1 MSEPIVI
8 ARDLVKTYENG
19 RTRALDGV
27 SLEISQ
33 GEFVA
38 ICGPSGSGKST
49 LLNLI
54 GALDKPDSGELWVAG
69 EDLTQGRGDFA
80 DFRARKVGF
89 IFQLHNLIPSLT
101 ALENVLI
108 PTLGTSPPAPP
119 RRGTSGPHPALEG
132 TPLPSSQTGEGLG
145 VRAYLPLREAGKRVR
160 SDAQARARELLERV
174 GLGDKAHRRPPELSG
189 GERQRVAVARALVN
203 DPQIVLADEPTGSL
217 DSKNERQVLD
227 LLRELQAE
235 RGVTLILVTH
245 DPRVAQRADRVLE
258 IFDGRIVAGAY
269 LLNGS

>member
-1 MSEPIVI
+1 MSDRVVI

-27 SLEISQ
+27 SLEIFS

-54 GALDKPDSGELWVAG
+54 GALDRPDSGELWVAG
-69 EDLTQGRGDFA
+69 EDLARSRGDFA
-80 DFRARKVGF
+80 GFRARKVGF

-108 PTLGTSPPAPP
+108 PTLELNG
-119 RRGTSGPHPALEG
+119 R
-132 TPLPSSQTGEGLG
+132 
-145 VRAYLPLREAGKRVR
+145 
-160 SDAQARARELLERV
+160 DAHARARELLERV
-174 GLGDKAHRRPPELSG
+174 GLADKAHRRPPELSG

-203 DPQIVLADEPTGSL
+203 NPELILADEPTGSL
-217 DSKNERQVLD
+217 DSKTERAVLE
-227 LLRELQAE
+227 LLRGLHSE

-245 DPRVAQRADRVLE
+245 DPRVAQSADRVIELV
-258 IFDGRIVAGAY
+258 DGRVTTPVA
-269 LLNGS
+269 S

>member
-1 MSEPIVI
+1 MSESIVV

-27 SLEISQ
+27 TLEIAR

-69 EDLTQGRGDFA
+69 EDLAHSHGDLA
-80 DFRARKVGF
+80 GFRARKVGF

-101 ALENVLI
+101 AIENVLI
-108 PTLGTSPPAPP
+108 PTLELNHS
-119 RRGTSGPHPALEG
+119 R
-132 TPLPSSQTGEGLG
+132 
-145 VRAYLPLREAGKRVR
+145 REAK
-160 SDAQARARELLERV
+160 ARARELLERV
-174 GLGDKAHRRPPELSG
+174 ALADKAHRRPPELSG
-189 GERQRVAVARALVN
+189 GERQRVAVARALIN
-203 DPQIVLADEPTGSL
+203 NPELILADEPTGSL
-217 DSKNERQVLD
+217 DSKNEKQVLD

-245 DPRVAQRADRVLE
+245 DPRVSQNADRVIELL
-258 IFDGRIVAGAY
+258 DGRVIAPVA
-269 LLNGS
+269 S

>member
-1 MSEPIVI
+1 MSESLVV

-27 SLEISQ
+27 SVEIAS

-49 LLNLI
+49 LLHLI
-54 GALDKPDSGELWVAG
+54 GALDRPDSGELIVAG
-69 EDLTQGRGDFA
+69 EDLLQCRGDLA
-80 DFRARKVGF
+80 DFRARTVGF

-108 PTLGTSPPAPP
+108 PTLGLNHS
-119 RRGTSGPHPALEG
+119 RR
-132 TPLPSSQTGEGLG
+132 
-145 VRAYLPLREAGKRVR
+145 
-160 SDAQARARELLERV
+160 DAHRRARELLERV

-203 DPQIVLADEPTGSL
+203 NPQLILADEPTGSL
-217 DSKNERQVLD
+217 DSKTEKQVLD
-227 LLRELQAE
+227 LVRELHAE
-235 RGVTLILVTH
+235 RGVTVILVTH
-245 DPRVAQRADRVLE
+245 DPRVAQSADRVIELW
-258 IFDGRIVAGAY
+258 DGRVRALVA
-269 LLNGS
+269 S

>member
-1 MSEPIVI
+1 MSDFVVI

-27 SLEISQ
+27 TLEVACC
-33 GEFVA
+33 EFVA

-54 GALDKPDSGELWVAG
+54 GALDKPDSGELYVAG
-69 EDLTQGRGDFA
+69 EDLAHNYGDLA
-80 DFRARKVGF
+80 GFRARKVGF

-108 PTLGTSPPAPP
+108 PTLELNHS
-119 RRGTSGPHPALEG
+119 RRE
-132 TPLPSSQTGEGLG
+132 
-145 VRAYLPLREAGKRVR
+145 
-160 SDAQARARELLERV
+160 AQARARELLERV
-174 GLGDKAHRRPPELSG
+174 GLSDKAHRRPPELSG

-203 DPQIVLADEPTGSL
+203 NPEIVLADEPTGSL
-217 DSKNERQVLD
+217 DSKNEKQVLD
-227 LLRELQAE
+227 ILRELQAE

-245 DPRVAQRADRVLE
+245 DPRVAQTADRVIELL
-258 IFDGRIVAGAY
+258 DGRIRVPVA
-269 LLNGS
+269 S

>member
-1 MSEPIVI
+1 MSDHIVV

-27 SLEISQ
+27 TVEIAR

-54 GALDKPDSGELWVAG
+54 GALDKPDAGELYVAG
-69 EDLTQGRGDFA
+69 EDLAHSRGDLA
-80 DFRARKVGF
+80 GFRARKVGF

-108 PTLGTSPPAPP
+108 PTVELNHS
-119 RRGTSGPHPALEG
+119 RR
-132 TPLPSSQTGEGLG
+132 
-145 VRAYLPLREAGKRVR
+145 
-160 SDAQARARELLERV
+160 DAQARARELLERV
-174 GLGDKAHRRPPELSG
+174 GLSDKAHRRPPELSG

-203 DPQIVLADEPTGSL
+203 TPELILADEPTGSL
-217 DSKNERQVLD
+217 DSKNEKDVLD
-227 LLRELQAE
+227 LLRELQTE

-245 DPRVAQRADRVLE
+245 DPRVAQTADRVIELL
-258 IFDGRIVAGAY
+258 DGRVIAPVA
-269 LLNGS
+269 S

>member
-27 SLEISQ
+27 TLEIAR

-54 GALDKPDSGELWVAG
+54 GALDRPDSGELWVAG
-69 EDLTQGRGDFA
+69 ENLTRSRGDLA
-80 DFRARKVGF
+80 GFRARTVGF

-108 PTLGTSPPAPP
+108 PTLELNHS
-119 RRGTSGPHPALEG
+119 RR
-132 TPLPSSQTGEGLG
+132 
-145 VRAYLPLREAGKRVR
+145 
-160 SDAQARARELLERV
+160 DAQARARELLERV

-203 DPQIVLADEPTGSL
+203 NPQLVLADEPTGSL
-217 DSKNERQVLD
+217 DSKNEKQVLD
-227 LLRELQAE
+227 LLKELQAE
-235 RGVTLILVTH
+235 RDVTLILVTH

-258 IFDGRIVAGAY
+258 IFDGRIVTGAY
-269 LLNGS
+269 LGLGGLSGQGEAGL

>member
-1 MSEPIVI
+1 MSEPIVV

-27 SLEISQ
+27 SLEVRR

-54 GALDKPDSGELWVAG
+54 GALDNPDSGELWVAG
-69 EDLTQGRGDFA
+69 EDLTRHRGDLA
-80 DFRARKVGF
+80 HFRARKVGF

-108 PTLGTSPPAPP
+108 PTLELNHS
-119 RRGTSGPHPALEG
+119 RR
-132 TPLPSSQTGEGLG
+132 
-145 VRAYLPLREAGKRVR
+145 
-160 SDAQARARELLERV
+160 DAQTRARELLERV

-203 DPQIVLADEPTGSL
+203 NPEIVLADEPTGSL
-217 DSKNERQVLD
+217 DSKNEKHVLD
-227 LLRELQAE
+227 LLRELQSE

-245 DPRVAQRADRVLE
+245 DPRVAQRADRVIELL
-258 IFDGRIVAGAY
+258 DGRVIAPVA
-269 LLNGS
+269 S

>member
-1 MSEPIVI
+1 MSDSIVI
-8 ARDLVKTYENG
+8 ARDLVKTYESG

-27 SLEISQ
+27 TLEIAR

-69 EDLTQGRGDFA
+69 EDLAHSRGDLA
-80 DFRARKVGF
+80 GFRARKVGF

-108 PTLGTSPPAPP
+108 PTLELNHSW
-119 RRGTSGPHPALEG
+119 R
-132 TPLPSSQTGEGLG
+132 
-145 VRAYLPLREAGKRVR
+145 
-160 SDAQARARELLERV
+160 DARARAHELLERV
-174 GLGDKAHRRPPELSG
+174 GLGDRAHRRPPELSG
-189 GERQRVAVARALVN
+189 GERQRVAVARALIN
-203 DPQIVLADEPTGSL
+203 NPELILADEPTGSL
-217 DSKNERQVLD
+217 DSKNEKQVLD

-245 DPRVAQRADRVLE
+245 DSRVAQNADRVIELL
-258 IFDGRIVAGAY
+258 DGRIRAPVA
-269 LLNGS
+269 S

>member
-1 MSEPIVI
+1 MSDHIVV

-27 SLEISQ
+27 TVEIAR

-38 ICGPSGSGKST
+38 IWGPSGSGKST

-54 GALDKPDSGELWVAG
+54 GALDKPDAGELYVAG
-69 EDLTQGRGDFA
+69 EDLAHSRGDLA
-80 DFRARKVGF
+80 GFRARKVGF

-108 PTLGTSPPAPP
+108 PTVELNHS
-119 RRGTSGPHPALEG
+119 RR
-132 TPLPSSQTGEGLG
+132 
-145 VRAYLPLREAGKRVR
+145 
-160 SDAQARARELLERV
+160 DAQARARELLERV
-174 GLGDKAHRRPPELSG
+174 GLSDKAHRRPPELSG

-203 DPQIVLADEPTGSL
+203 TPELILADEPTGSL
-217 DSKNERQVLD
+217 DSKNEKDVLD
-227 LLRELQAE
+227 LLRELQSE

-245 DPRVAQRADRVLE
+245 DPRVAQTADRVIELL
-258 IFDGRIVAGAY
+258 DGRVIAPVA
-269 LLNGS
+269 S

>member
-1 MSEPIVI
+1 MSDHIVV

-27 SLEISQ
+27 TLEIRR

-54 GALDKPDSGELWVAG
+54 GALDKPDSGELYVAG
-69 EDLTQGRGDFA
+69 EDLMRSPGDLA
-80 DFRARKVGF
+80 HFRARKVGF

-108 PTLGTSPPAPP
+108 PTLGASPP
-119 RRGTSGPHPALEG
+119 S
-132 TPLPSSQTGEGLG
+132 PLLKRAGRFPFPLGEGLG
-145 VRAYLPLREAGKRVR
+145 DR
-160 SDAQARARELLERV
+160 SDARARELLERV

-203 DPQIVLADEPTGSL
+203 NPEIVLADEPTGNL
-217 DSKNERQVLD
+217 DSETEKHVLK
-227 LLRELQAE
+227 LLKELQTE

-245 DPRVAQRADRVLE
+245 DPRVAQTADRVIE
-258 IFDGRIVAGAY
+258 ILDGRVTTPLCGR
-269 LLNGS
+269 

>member
-1 MSEPIVI
+1 MSDCIVI

-27 SLEISQ
+27 TLEIAR

-54 GALDKPDSGELWVAG
+54 GALDKPDSGKLYVAG
-69 EDLTQGRGDFA
+69 EDVAHSRGDLA
-80 DFRARKVGF
+80 GFRARKVGF

-108 PTLGTSPPAPP
+108 PTLELNHS
-119 RRGTSGPHPALEG
+119 R
-132 TPLPSSQTGEGLG
+132 
-145 VRAYLPLREAGKRVR
+145 REAH
-160 SDAQARARELLERV
+160 ARARELLERV
-174 GLGDKAHRRPPELSG
+174 GLGERAHRRPPELSG

-203 DPQIVLADEPTGSL
+203 NPDIVLADEPTGSL
-217 DSKNERQVLD
+217 DSKNEKQVLD
-227 LLRELQAE
+227 LLKELQSE

-245 DPRVAQRADRVLE
+245 DPRVAQTADRVIE
-258 IFDGRIVAGAY
+258 IFDGRVTAPVA
-269 LLNGS
+269 S

>member
-27 SLEISQ
+27 SLEIFK

-54 GALDKPDSGELWVAG
+54 GALDRPDSGELRVAG
-69 EDLTQGRGDFA
+69 EDLTCSHGDLA
-80 DFRARKVGF
+80 RFRARKVGF

-108 PTLGTSPPAPP
+108 PTLELNHS
-119 RRGTSGPHPALEG
+119 RR
-132 TPLPSSQTGEGLG
+132 
-145 VRAYLPLREAGKRVR
+145 
-160 SDAQARARELLERV
+160 DAQARARELLERV
-174 GLGDKAHRRPPELSG
+174 GLADKAHRRPPELSG

-203 DPQIVLADEPTGSL
+203 TPELVLADEPTGSL
-217 DSKNERQVLD
+217 DSKTEKHILD
-227 LLRELQAE
+227 LLKELQVE

-245 DPRVAQRADRVLE
+245 DPHVAQRADRVIELL
-258 IFDGRIVAGAY
+258 DGRVIAPVA
-269 LLNGS
+269 S

>member
-1 MSEPIVI
+1 MSDRVVI

-27 SLEISQ
+27 SLEVFA

-54 GALDKPDSGELWVAG
+54 GALDRPDSGELWVAG
-69 EDLTQGRGDFA
+69 EDLTRSRGDFA
-80 DFRARKVGF
+80 GFRARKVGF

-108 PTLGTSPPAPP
+108 PTLGLDLTLSHPHPRPLSPP
-119 RRGTSGPHPALEG
+119 RERGER
-132 TPLPSSQTGEGLG
+132 GEGLK
-145 VRAYLPLREAGKRVR
+145 ER
-160 SDAQARARELLERV
+160 SRHYVQAHARARELLERV
-174 GLGDKAHRRPPELSG
+174 GLADKAHRRPPELSG

-203 DPQIVLADEPTGSL
+203 NPELILADEPTGSL
-217 DSKNERQVLD
+217 DSKTERAVLE
-227 LLRELQAE
+227 LLRGLQSE

-245 DPRVAQRADRVLE
+245 DPRVAQSADRVIELV
-258 IFDGRIVAGAY
+258 DGRVTTPVA
-269 LLNGS
+269 S

>member
-1 MSEPIVI
+1 MSDRTVV

-27 SLEISQ
+27 SLEIFS

-54 GALDKPDSGELWVAG
+54 GALDRPDSGELWVAG
-69 EDLTQGRGDFA
+69 EDLTRSHGDFA
-80 DFRARKVGF
+80 GFRARKVGF

-108 PTLGTSPPAPP
+108 PTLELN
-119 RRGTSGPHPALEG
+119 RR
-132 TPLPSSQTGEGLG
+132 
-145 VRAYLPLREAGKRVR
+145 
-160 SDAQARARELLERV
+160 DAHARARELLERV
-174 GLGDKAHRRPPELSG
+174 GLADKAHRRPPELSG

-203 DPQIVLADEPTGSL
+203 NPELILADEPTGSL
-217 DSKNERQVLD
+217 DSKTEQAVLE
-227 LLRELQAE
+227 LLRGLQSE

-245 DPRVAQRADRVLE
+245 DPRVAQSADRVIELV
-258 IFDGRIVAGAY
+258 DGLVTAPVAF
-269 LLNGS
+269 

>member
-1 MSEPIVI
+1 MSDPIVI

-27 SLEISQ
+27 TLEIAR

-69 EDLTQGRGDFA
+69 EDLAHSRGDLA
-80 DFRARKVGF
+80 NFRARKVGF

-108 PTLGTSPPAPP
+108 PTLGTSPSAPP
-119 RRGTSGPHPALEG
+119 LKREGGFPFPLEK
-132 TPLPSSQTGEGLG
+132 GLG
-145 VRAYLPLREAGKRVR
+145 VR
-160 SDAQARARELLERV
+160 SDARARELLERV
-174 GLGDKAHRRPPELSG
+174 GLADKAHRRPPELSG
-189 GERQRVAVARALVN
+189 GERQRVAVARALIN
-203 DPQIVLADEPTGSL
+203 NPELILADEPTGSL
-217 DSKNERQVLD
+217 DSKNEKQVLE
-227 LLRELQAE
+227 LLRELQSE

-245 DPRVAQRADRVLE
+245 DSRVAQNADRVIELL
-258 IFDGRIVAGAY
+258 DGRIVTGAY
-269 LLNGS
+269 LSTSSP

>member
-1 MSEPIVI
+1 MSDHIVV

-27 SLEISQ
+27 TVEIAR

-54 GALDKPDSGELWVAG
+54 GALDKPDAGELYVAG
-69 EDLTQGRGDFA
+69 EDLAHSRGDLA
-80 DFRARKVGF
+80 GFRARKVGF

-108 PTLGTSPPAPP
+108 PTVELNHS
-119 RRGTSGPHPALEG
+119 RR
-132 TPLPSSQTGEGLG
+132 
-145 VRAYLPLREAGKRVR
+145 
-160 SDAQARARELLERV
+160 DAQARARELLERV
-174 GLGDKAHRRPPELSG
+174 GLSDKAHRRPPELSG

-203 DPQIVLADEPTGSL
+203 TPELILADEPTGSL
-217 DSKNERQVLD
+217 DSKNEKDVLD
-227 LLRELQAE
+227 LLRELQSE

-245 DPRVAQRADRVLE
+245 DPRVAQTADRVIELL
-258 IFDGRIVAGAY
+258 DGRVIAPVA
-269 LLNGS
+269 S

>member
-1 MSEPIVI
+1 MSDRTVI

-27 SLEISQ
+27 SLEIFS

-49 LLNLI
+49 LLNLL
-54 GALDKPDSGELWVAG
+54 GALDRPDSGELWVAG
-69 EDLTQGRGDFA
+69 EDLTRSHGDLA
-80 DFRARKVGF
+80 GFRARKVGF

-108 PTLGTSPPAPP
+108 PTL
-119 RRGTSGPHPALEG
+119 ALKG
-132 TPLPSSQTGEGLG
+132 RPLPQPLPGTERGDLTRSLYASGEGQGEVGKGAGGLG
-145 VRAYLPLREAGKRVR
+145 LRERARH
-160 SDAQARARELLERV
+160 DARARELLERV
-174 GLGDKAHRRPPELSG
+174 GLADKAHRRPPELSG

-203 DPQIVLADEPTGSL
+203 NPELVLADEPTGSL
-217 DSKNERQVLD
+217 DSKTERHVLD
-227 LLRELQAE
+227 LLRELQTE

-245 DPRVAQRADRVLE
+245 DPRVAQSADRVIELV
-258 IFDGRIVAGAY
+258 DGRVTAPVA
-269 LLNGS
+269 S

>member
-1 MSEPIVI
+1 MSDPIVV

-27 SLEISQ
+27 TLEIAR

-69 EDLTQGRGDFA
+69 EDLAHSHGDLA
-80 DFRARKVGF
+80 GFRARKVGF

-101 ALENVLI
+101 AIENVLI
-108 PTLGTSPPAPP
+108 PTLELNHS
-119 RRGTSGPHPALEG
+119 R
-132 TPLPSSQTGEGLG
+132 
-145 VRAYLPLREAGKRVR
+145 REAK
-160 SDAQARARELLERV
+160 ARARELLERV
-174 GLGDKAHRRPPELSG
+174 ALADKAHRRPPELSG
-189 GERQRVAVARALVN
+189 GERQRVAVARALIN
-203 DPQIVLADEPTGSL
+203 NPELILADEPTGSL
-217 DSKNERQVLD
+217 DSKNEKQVLD

-245 DPRVAQRADRVLE
+245 DPRVAQNADRVIELL
-258 IFDGRIVAGAY
+258 DGRVIAPVA
-269 LLNGS
+269 S

>member
-1 MSEPIVI
+1 MSDCIVI

-27 SLEISQ
+27 TLEIAR

-54 GALDKPDSGELWVAG
+54 GALDKPDSGELYVAG
-69 EDLTQGRGDFA
+69 EDVAHSRGDLA
-80 DFRARKVGF
+80 GFRARKVGF

-108 PTLGTSPPAPP
+108 PTLELNHS
-119 RRGTSGPHPALEG
+119 R
-132 TPLPSSQTGEGLG
+132 
-145 VRAYLPLREAGKRVR
+145 REAH
-160 SDAQARARELLERV
+160 ARARELLERV
-174 GLGDKAHRRPPELSG
+174 GLGERAHRRPPELSG

-203 DPQIVLADEPTGSL
+203 NPDIVLADEPTGSL
-217 DSKNERQVLD
+217 DSKNEKQVLD
-227 LLRELQAE
+227 LLKELQSE

-245 DPRVAQRADRVLE
+245 DPRVAQTADRVIE
-258 IFDGRIVAGAY
+258 IFDGRVTAPVA
-269 LLNGS
+269 S